1 MSRIE
6 IETVETKNINRQ
18 HINSSM
24 RNRTQDE
31 IRNWIESGFRKKIGI
46 KFCIICGNEL
56 DDNTTTEI
64 KECECGNDKFIE
76 GYLASLV
83 GGYIEM
89 SKNGELKKYYQR
101 IMKTKG
107 SKVRMNEKRT
117 IVNLLIHK
125 DHANIQESVI
135 YKIYNTQRCVESW

>member
-1 MSRIE
+1 
-6 IETVETKNINRQ
+6 
-18 HINSSM
+18 
-24 RNRTQDE
+24 
-31 IRNWIESGFRKKIGI
+31 
-46 KFCIICGNEL
+46 
-56 DDNTTTEI
+56 
-64 KECECGNDKFIE
+64 
-76 GYLASLV
+76 V

-135 YKIYNTQRCVESW
+135 YKIYNTQRCVESR